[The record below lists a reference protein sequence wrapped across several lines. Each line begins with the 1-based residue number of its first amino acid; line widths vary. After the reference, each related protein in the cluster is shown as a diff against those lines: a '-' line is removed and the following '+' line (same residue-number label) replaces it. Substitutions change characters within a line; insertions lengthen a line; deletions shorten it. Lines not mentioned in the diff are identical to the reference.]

1 MGASNVI
8 KTDQT
13 YRNVR
18 FSTQGGV
25 LSIIFDSEFGEISVS
40 LSIDA
45 LQAQLSRIVSDLLD
59 RFENDDPSFL
69 GNIAKQY
76 GLSEEEVR
84 ASLETAILF
93 RKRVKL
99 HDAVE
104 QFLQGK
110 DMNLQG
116 MVEQFIDN
124 LPAGVILLFSHMAI
138 ATIAR
143 TVPDVQRYTRKNS
156 GIPDDKLLELLNPY
170 FKKSIAQLW
179 QKSS

>member
-1 MGASNVI
+1 MN
-8 KTDQT
+8 DRT
-13 YRNVR
+13 YNNVR
-18 FSTQGGV
+18 FSTDGGV
-25 LSIIFDSEFGEISVS
+25 LSIVFDSEFGEISVS

-45 LQAQLSRIVSDLLD
+45 LQAQLSRIVTDLLD
-59 RFENDDPSFL
+59 RFENDDPAFL
-69 GNIAKQY
+69 GNIAREY
-76 GLSEEEVR
+76 GVSEEEVR
-84 ASLETAILF
+84 KSLEAAILF

-124 LPAGVILLFSHMAI
+124 LPAGVVLLFSHMAI

-143 TVPDVQRYTRKNS
+143 TVPDVQRYARKKAE
-156 GIPDDKLLELLNPY
+156 GPDDKLLELLNPY

-179 QKSS
+179 QRN

>member
-1 MGASNVI
+1 VAMN
-8 KTDQT
+8 DRT
-13 YRNVR
+13 YSNVR
-18 FSTQGGV
+18 FSTAGGV
-25 LSIIFDSEFGEISVS
+25 LSILFDSAFGEISVS

-45 LQAQLSRIVSDLLD
+45 LQTQLSKIVSDLLD

-69 GNIAKQY
+69 RNIAKEY
-76 GLSEEEVR
+76 GVSEEEVR

-93 RKRVKL
+93 RQRVKL

-124 LPAGVILLFSHMAI
+124 LPAGIILLFSHMAI

-143 TVPDVQRYTRKNS
+143 TVPDVQRYSRKKLAVS
-156 GIPDDKLLELLNPY
+156 DDKLLELVNPY
-170 FKKSIAQLW
+170 FKKSIAELW
-179 QKSS
+179 QRN